1 MHFRRQQCRSQA
13 LKPQRAASYKVH
25 QIGILSAEFL
35 INAAINKRKCSVG
48 HSCEAIWTS
57 FSPTAPSA
65 LLYASQVG
73 AHYIVWISVQYTEAC
88 QKLTRCIS
96 QMKYLS
102 VWRACVSRSPIT
114 PLAPPSPRRNPDF
127 HPLYFPRHDI
137 ALGRGIKTVR
147 ISDAVGKI
155 ISQWWKTALLRL
167 TMELNAARKASAVA
181 VTERDKKNC
190 SNKKESDALLK
201 W

>member
-48 HSCEAIWTS
+48 HSCEAIWTRS
-57 FSPTAPSA
+57 SPTAPSA

-114 PLAPPSPRRNPDF
+114 PPASLPPPAKSRFPPSLF
-127 HPLYFPRHDI
+127 SAPRHCPRERHQNRQNI
-137 ALGRGIKTVR
+137 RRCRENNLAM
-147 ISDAVGKI
+147 
-155 ISQWWKTALLRL
+155 
-167 TMELNAARKASAVA
+167 MENCT
-181 VTERDKKNC
+181 TEANYGVEC
-190 SNKKESDALLK
+190 GA
-201 W
+201 